1 MSKRFRLILSAAFGV
16 LALMA
21 CLGYGEQVR
30 AEAETDRA
38 EALERYGGELVG
50 IVVAARDL
58 EPGEKV
64 DSLTC
69 EERDWVA
76 ELVPEG
82 SLTSLEDSLGLTL
95 TSPVSAGTPITE
107 TAVREDSTTLPIPDG
122 TVAMSV
128 ALGDKTG
135 VGSDVALGTQLVG
148 YRVVDGETRVVSTGL
163 TVIGQGEGASASGA
177 SLTVAVPL
185 DDVAAFIA
193 AATDG
198 SLRLVQPADGLYGV
212 ESGTAEGEADAG
224 QAVDPVAP
232 PNVPAEGDDAEIG
245 EVFVEDAWGDAT
257 TGTPS
262 EDIPSDAIPEE
273 QP

>member
-50 IVVAARDL
+50 IVVATHDL

-76 ELVPEG
+76 ELVPDG
-82 SLTSLEDSLGLTL
+82 ALTSLEESLGLTL
-95 TSPVSAGTPITE
+95 TSPVSAGTPITQ
-107 TAVREDSTTLPIPDG
+107 TAVREDSATLPIPEG

-135 VGSDVALGTQLVG
+135 VGPDVALGTTLVG
-148 YRVVDGETRVVSTGL
+148 YRVLDGETRTVSTGL
-163 TVIGQGEGASASGA
+163 TVIGTSEGSGA
-177 SLTVAVPL
+177 SGPSITVAVPL
-185 DDVAAFIA
+185 GDVAAFIA

-198 SLRLVQPADGLYGV
+198 TLRLVQPADGLYDPDAQG
-212 ESGTAEGEADAG
+212 SGDAADAIPS
-224 QAVDPVAP
+224 DPVAP
-232 PNVPAEGDDAEIG
+232 SEVPAVEGDAAIGDALGEDPGAEI
-245 EVFVEDAWGDAT
+245 
-257 TGTPS
+257 PLS
-262 EDIPSDAIPEE
+262 SDVPIEAIPEE

>member
-50 IVVAARDL
+50 IVVATHDL

-82 SLTSLEDSLGLTL
+82 TLTSLEDSLGLVL

-107 TAVREDSTTLPIPDG
+107 TAVREDSATLPIPEG
-122 TVAMSV
+122 TVAMAV

-135 VGSDVALGTQLVG
+135 VGSDVALGTSLVG
-148 YRVVDGETRVVSTGL
+148 YRVVDGETRTISTAL
-163 TVIGQGEGASASGA
+163 TVIGSGEASGVA
-177 SLTVAVPL
+177 GSSITVAVPL
-185 DDVAAFIA
+185 QDVAAFIA

-198 SLRLVQPADGLYGV
+198 SLRLVQPADGLYGSRDASSDA
-212 ESGTAEGEADAG
+212 ESQDMGVQG
-224 QAVDPVAP
+224 DPVAP
-232 PNVPAEGDDAEIG
+232 SEVVAEEDDAEIG
-245 EVFVEDAWGDAT
+245 EAFVADSYGEV
-257 TGTPS
+257 PS
-262 EDIPSDAIPEE
+262 QNDVPTEAIP
-273 QP
+273 

>member
-38 EALERYGGELVG
+38 EALERYGGELVA

-58 EPGEKV
+58 EAGEKV

-95 TSPVSAGTPITE
+95 TSPVSAGTPITH
-107 TAVREDSTTLPIPDG
+107 TAVREDSATLAIPEG

-128 ALGDKTG
+128 SLGDKTG
-135 VGSDVALGTQLVG
+135 VSSDVALGV
-148 YRVVDGETRVVSTGL
+148 YRVLDGETRTVSTDL
-163 TVIGQGEGASASGA
+163 TVIGTSEGSGA
-177 SLTVAVPL
+177 TGSAITVAVPI

-198 SLRLVQPADGLYGV
+198 SLRLVQPADGLYQV
-212 ESGTAEGEADAG
+212 EQDVAADAAEGDAP
-224 QAVDPVAP
+224 AADPVAP
-232 PNVPAEGDDAEIG
+232 SNVPAEEGNAEIG
-245 EVFVEDAWGDAT
+245 EIFVEDAT
-257 TGTPS
+257 S
-262 EDIPSDAIPEE
+262 EAIGPDDLSSEPIFEE